1 MPPGRIPMDRL
12 KQFIQETRSALD
24 ADWDMVLIID
34 GHEGTGKSTL
44 GILMK
49 AIYEGGFSLDN
60 IIFDGEQLISA
71 MERAPNKSCI
81 ILDESILSLYKR
93 ESLVQLNRDLAK
105 AFSIIRA
112 KNFFFILVL
121 PNYYDLDGHLR
132 FRANWRFNCWTVK
145 RHRGWATAYLSVR
158 NVWTRNEP
166 WLLAKWVYKFSMV
179 NPDFFVK
186 YNELK
191 MVNINKKLKEFQEE
205 YGERQKR
212 GPKPKGE
219 TKKDKIIQYQKE
231 NPNASAMQISKALGV
246 NLSHVYKYYNSSPSP
261 NDK

>member
-1 MPPGRIPMDRL
+1 MDRL
-12 KQFIQETRSALD
+12 KQFVQEIHTALD

-49 AIYEGGFSLDN
+49 ALFEKVFSIDN
-60 IIFDGEQLISA
+60 IIFDGEELINA
-71 MERAPNKSCI
+71 MEKAPNKSCI

-112 KNFFFILVL
+112 KNFFFILIL

-132 FRANWRFNCWTVK
+132 FRANYRFNCWTAK
-145 RHRGWATAYLSVR
+145 RTRGWVTAYLSVR

-166 WLLAKWVYKFSMV
+166 WLLAKWVYKFPMV
-179 NPDFFVK
+179 NPEFFVK

-191 MVNINKKLKEFQEE
+191 MRNINKKLKEFQEE
-205 YGERQKR
+205 YGEREKK

-219 TKKDKIIQYQKE
+219 TKTDKIKAYHRINKNATQKE
-231 NPNASAMQISKALGV
+231 IAKALDAS
-246 NLSHVYKYYNSSPSP
+246 LSLVSKVIESNSNT
-261 NDK
+261 ND